1 MEKLDEIIN
10 RILELE
16 KDKKEIADMIPWK
29 TEFSKQKE
37 ALEKINQQLHEL
49 RADLEKLKSPQN
61 PTSPKIEEEGAFRG
75 FFA

>member
-1 MEKLDEIIN
+1 MEKLDEVIN

-16 KDKKEIADMIPWK
+16 KDKKELADMIPWK
-29 TEFSKQKE
+29 AEFPKQKE

-49 RADLEKLKSPQN
+49 RGELEKLKNSPVAAQK
-61 PTSPKIEEEGAFRG
+61 TDEEGAFRG